1 MNRAGS
7 TAFPRLALA
16 LATVAVLGGCQMT
29 PGTGAGVAA
38 APGDAVATTD
48 TRGGPSSRTIERDV
62 EAPEVFQRDDTGLWD
77 GRPSLGGVWVAHP
90 SAQDPER
97 VMIRNQA
104 TGATV
109 IGALFRRERDNPGP
123 RFQISSEAANALG
136 ILAGAPTQ
144 ISVTALRLQ
153 RVEME
158 IDPAP
163 APTTAADETL
173 AIATAESPAANTAAN
188 PGATPAPAAAVP
200 VPGGAPQGQVAVT
213 AADPEPP
220 RRTLR
225 DLFPRRAPETAP
237 ETAIAQSTLAPA
249 EGIATA
255 ATPTTAAT
263 TATAAQTVTE
273 MASAAPPRQ
282 RRSFFDRFRR
292 QPAEPEADTTMIAL
306 PETSALAAPEPP
318 SRPAARIDRP
328 FVQIGIFSVEQNATN
343 ARALMQRN
351 GLSAEIRRGRINDN
365 QFWRVVVGPAGST
378 ADRADIL
385 RRVRALGFADAY
397 AVVR

>member
-7 TAFPRLALA
+7 TAFPRLALT
-16 LATVAVLGGCQMT
+16 LATVAALGACQMS
-29 PGTGAGVAA
+29 PGTGTATTG
-38 APGDAVATTD
+38 APGDQSAPAAATD
-48 TRGGPSSRTIERDV
+48 GPSSRTIERDV

-136 ILAGAPTQ
+136 ILAGAPTE

-163 APTTAADETL
+163 SATTAADETL
-173 AIATAESPAANTAAN
+173 AIAAAESPAAVDAAA
-188 PGATPAPAAAVP
+188 GDAAAPAPT
-200 VPGGAPQGQVAVT
+200 GAPQGQVAVT
-213 AADPEPP
+213 DADPEPP

-225 DLFPRRAPETAP
+225 DFFRRRSPEPAPAD
-237 ETAIAQSTLAPA
+237 TAIAQTTLAPA
-249 EGIATA
+249 
-255 ATPTTAAT
+255 TAAT

-273 MASAAPPRQ
+273 MASTEPPRAE
-282 RRSFFDRFRR
+282 RRSFFDMFRR
-292 QPAEPEADTTMIAL
+292 NRPEPEPDTTMIAL
-306 PETSALAAPEPP
+306 PETTAAAPVATPEPP

-351 GLSAEIRRGRINDN
+351 GLTAEIRRGRINDN

-378 ADRADIL
+378 AERADIL
-385 RRVRALGFADAY
+385 RRVRGLGFADAY